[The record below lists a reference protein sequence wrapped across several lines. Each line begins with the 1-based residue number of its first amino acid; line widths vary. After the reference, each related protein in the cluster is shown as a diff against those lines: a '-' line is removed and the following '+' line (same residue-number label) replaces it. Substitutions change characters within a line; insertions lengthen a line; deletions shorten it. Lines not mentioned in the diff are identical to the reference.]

1 MRRGQNKGAFYNEYF
16 LRGIPQLSKMMKNS
30 LADRMRENSPNESHE
45 PDLLQI
51 SNDHP
56 LPDLDEDDLYFQELS
71 MVNRL
76 IQEHGPRAKMATVE
90 KETCCDDVFS
100 VEENEGE

>member
-16 LRGIPQLSKMMKNS
+16 LRGIPQLSIMMKHS
-30 LADRMRENSPNESHE
+30 LADRMREVSPIDSHE
-45 PDLLQI
+45 PDLLLI

-56 LPDLDEDDLYFQELS
+56 LPDLDEDDMYFHELS

-76 IQEHGPRAKMATVE
+76 IHDHGPRAKMAKVE
-90 KETCCDDVFS
+90 SKPCCDDVLS
-100 VEENEGE
+100 CEEIEGE

>member
-1 MRRGQNKGAFYNEYF
+1 MRRGQNNGAFYNEYF
-16 LRGIPQLSKMMKNS
+16 LRGIPQLSAMMKHS
-30 LADRMRENSPNESHE
+30 LTGRLREKSLNESHE

-56 LPDLDEDDLYFQELS
+56 LPDLDEDDLYFQELN

-76 IQEHGPRAKMATVE
+76 IHEHGPRAKMV
-90 KETCCDDVFS
+90 S
-100 VEENEGE
+100 MENESYCDEDSSCKKNDGK